1 MTLSYFTGT
10 TRRFVSCFVNA
21 LLPTTE
27 IFEMVLLSEFS
38 ILFLF
43 ILERVGLKKLKRWRR
58 GDQKCQK
65 CLDRVVK
72 IEMSKLFREEI

>member
-1 MTLSYFTGT
+1 M
-10 TRRFVSCFVNA
+10 NA

-38 ILFLF
+38 ILFSFYLRTSGVIWF
-43 ILERVGLKKLKRWRR
+43 KKLKHWSR

>member
-1 MTLSYFTGT
+1 M
-10 TRRFVSCFVNA
+10 NA

-38 ILFLF
+38 ILFFF
-43 ILERVGLKKLKRWRR
+43 ILERVGLFGLKKLKRWSR